1 MRNRF
6 FGPKYPSL
14 PWISYRAT
22 ERQRSLL
29 RRLDPSP
36 SPAIHAAPS
45 RIPRRRRRRP
55 RASPDPTPPSRV
67 QELSSWLR
75 RPGGMRAAQS
85 RSGVRAAALRGTLA
99 GISCGRVPMA
109 TSTQAHMHGPC
120 LPPPAG
126 TPTNTTGRQPA
137 LGIHHSSTIVIID
150 VISLRNNPLSF
161 YSFTSALLWN
171 S

>member
-1 MRNRF
+1 MTLARHLLAYSVRVFNGHVRNRF

-45 RIPRRRRRRP
+45 RISRRRRRRP

-99 GISCGRVPMA
+99 GISCGRVCPW
-109 TSTQAHMHGPC
+109 
-120 LPPPAG
+120 PPARK
-126 TPTNTTGRQPA
+126 PTCTAPASRRQQA
-137 LGIHHSSTIVIID
+137 LRQTLQGGSRLLVFIIHQPS
-150 VISLRNNPLSF
+150 
-161 YSFTSALLWN
+161 
-171 S
+171 